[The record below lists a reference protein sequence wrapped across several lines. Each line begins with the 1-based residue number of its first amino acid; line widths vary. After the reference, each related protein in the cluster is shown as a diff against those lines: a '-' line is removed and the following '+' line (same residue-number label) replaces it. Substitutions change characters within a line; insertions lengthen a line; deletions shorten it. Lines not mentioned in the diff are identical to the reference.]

1 MIMMTVIMKI
11 LTTEK
16 TTNMIIIVIMMM
28 NTTRVITIHNND
40 NHLIKGSTS
49 KDNIQHG
56 AVGGSEIL
64 IIAKDWFLIIL
75 IKHTISK
82 VLEQYF
88 QKTQYPDVYTREE
101 LAQRSVLGTNIVLLS
116 SCKSCSSYYF
126 TKFKLSS
133 NQPNN
138 IQDEAERGKSSG
150 KIL

>member
-1 MIMMTVIMKI
+1 MTVIMKI
-11 LTTEK
+11 LRTEK
-16 TTNMIIIVIMMM
+16 TTNMIIKMK
-28 NTTRVITIHNND
+28 TRVITIHNND

-56 AVGGSEIL
+56 AVGGLEIL
-64 IIAKDWFLIIL
+64 IIAKDFFLIIL
-75 IKHTISK
+75 IFK

-101 LAQRSVLGTNIVLLS
+101 LAQRSVFKTTIVLLFF
-116 SCKSCSSYYF
+116 CK
-126 TKFKLSS
+126 KLFILYHKNLNS

-150 KIL
+150 KNL

>member
-1 MIMMTVIMKI
+1 MK
-11 LTTEK
+11 
-16 TTNMIIIVIMMM
+16 
-28 NTTRVITIHNND
+28 TRVITIHNND

-75 IKHTISK
+75 LFK

-101 LAQRSVLGTNIVLLS
+101 LAQRSVFKTTIVLL
-116 SCKSCSSYYF
+116 YF
-126 TKFKLSS
+126 RKKLF
-133 NQPNN
+133 
-138 IQDEAERGKSSG
+138 
-150 KIL
+150 ILFHKN

>member
-16 TTNMIIIVIMMM
+16 TTNMIIKMK
-28 NTTRVITIHNND
+28 TRVITIPNND
-40 NHLIKGSTS
+40 NHLMKGSTS

-101 LAQRSVLGTNIVLLS
+101 LAQRSVFKTIIDLLYF
-116 SCKSCSSYYF
+116 CK
-126 TKFKLSS
+126 KLLLLYPK
-133 NQPNN
+133 N
-138 IQDEAERGKSSG
+138 
-150 KIL
+150 